1 MEDIKRIVLAED
13 QTILREGLK
22 RILSDMEEVDVVG
35 EAKDGLELIHRV
47 QEWEP
52 DLILLDLTMP
62 RMNGI
67 DAIGEIKRKCP
78 STKIMVLTIHDSE
91 EFIQAAFEAGA
102 EGYCL
107 KETTRS
113 ELTEAIKRILS
124 GKRYISA
131 GITSGV
137 LEGYLKDREPL
148 KLAPRGKQLSQ
159 RERQILKMVAEG
171 NKSSEIAKALCIS
184 PRTVEKHRT
193 NIMEKLGIHNVAE
206 LTAYAIEKGLVAK

>member
-13 QTILREGLK
+13 QTILREGLR
-22 RILSDMEEVDVVG
+22 RILSDMHEVEVVG
-35 EAKDGLELIHRV
+35 EAKDGLELTQRV

-52 DLILLDLTMP
+52 DLVLLDLTMP
-62 RMNGI
+62 NMNGI

-107 KETTRS
+107 KESTRS
-113 ELTEAIKRILS
+113 ELIEAIKRVLS
-124 GKRYISA
+124 GHRYISA
-131 GITSGV
+131 GITKGV
-137 LEGYLKDREPL
+137 LEGYLKDHEPRR
-148 KLAPRGKQLSQ
+148 PTSRWDQLSK

-171 NKSSEIAKALCIS
+171 NKSSEIAKDLCIS

-193 NIMEKLGIHNVAE
+193 NIMAKLGIHNVAE

>member
-22 RILSDMEEVDVVG
+22 RILSDISEVEVVG
-35 EAKDGLELIHRV
+35 EAKDGLELTQRV

-52 DLILLDLTMP
+52 DLVLLDLTMP
-62 RMNGI
+62 KMNGI

-78 STKIMVLTIHDSE
+78 STKVMVLTIHDSE
-91 EFIQAAFEAGA
+91 EFIQAAFDAGA

-113 ELTEAIKRILS
+113 ELTEAIKRVLA
-124 GKRYISA
+124 GNRYISA
-131 GITSGV
+131 GITKGV

-148 KLAPRGKQLSQ
+148 KLTSRWNQLSQ
-159 RERQILKMVAEG
+159 RERQILKLVAEG
-171 NKSSEIAKALCIS
+171 SKSSEIAKDLCIS

-193 NIMEKLGIHNVAE
+193 NIMEKLGIHSIAE
-206 LTAYAIEKGLVAK
+206 LTAYAIQKGLVAE